1 MTDLDVFFQP
11 VSADLYED
19 LDPKMIGQAIQIHTA
34 DVFPNLKEA
43 KLAIIGVQEER
54 NSEDNSGTAHGPDF
68 IRKHFYKL
76 FDFDVEAHLVDL
88 GNIAAGETTDDTYF
102 AVKSVC
108 AELMKAQ
115 IIPIII
121 GGSQDITY
129 ANYAAYES
137 LEQTIN
143 MVTVDSKLDV
153 GDNDVDI
160 SSRNFMSKI
169 ILHQPN
175 YLFNYSNIGHQRY
188 LQSSSILELME
199 KLHFETMRLGE
210 VTGNIQDAEPLLR
223 NADLVSFDTS
233 VIRWSDF
240 PGSKKSGPNG
250 LYAEEACQLARYA
263 GISDKL
269 SSVGFYEFNPEVDR
283 DGTSAH
289 LVAQMMWCFV
299 DGVLQRKNDY
309 PKGSKESYTKYIID
323 LVSSEHQIVFYKSDR
338 SDRWWMDV
346 PYPAGMKNRY
356 ERHHFVPCTYNDYVV
371 ATNEEMP
378 DKWWKT
384 YQKLV

>member
-1 MTDLDVFFQP
+1 MTELDVFFQP
-11 VSADLYED
+11 VGAEFYEN
-19 LDPKMIGQAIQIHTA
+19 LPKDVIGDVIQIHTESM
-34 DVFPNLKEA
+34 FPDLTES
-43 KLAIIGVQEER
+43 KLALIGVQEER
-54 NSEDNSGTAHGPDF
+54 NSLDNSGTASGPDH
-68 IRKHFYKL
+68 IRKHFYRL
-76 FDFDVEAHLVDL
+76 FNFDTESNLADL
-88 GNIAAGETTDDTYF
+88 GNIAPGQTTEDTFF
-102 AVKSVC
+102 AVKNVC
-108 AELMKAQ
+108 AELIKAD
-115 IIPIII
+115 IIPIVI

-143 MVTVDSKLDV
+143 LVTVDSKLDV
-153 GDNDVDI
+153 GDNDEDI
-160 SSRNFMSKI
+160 SCRNFMSKI

-188 LQSSSILELME
+188 LQSPSILELME

-210 VTGNIQDAEPLLR
+210 VTGNIQDSEPLLR

-269 SSVGFYEFNPEVDR
+269 TSVGFYEYNPEVDR

-289 LVAQMMWCFV
+289 LVAQMIWCFV

-323 LVSSEHQIVFYKSDR
+323 LVSSDHQIVFYKSDR